1 MKSKKIYLDSVSQLL
16 IGKKKD
22 RKAFLNKLSHGIDE
36 YLLSAPDASC
46 TDLEKEFGTPVELLY
61 EYASTHDEKEL
72 SKSVGMK
79 RIIAAFIITLS
90 VTLAFV
96 SILNT
101 LWWNKTINDI
111 YERENWEPL
120 GPTIIIDKTKEA
132 K

>member
-61 EYASTHDEKEL
+61 E
-72 SKSVGMK
+72 
-79 RIIAAFIITLS
+79 
-90 VTLAFV
+90 
-96 SILNT
+96 
-101 LWWNKTINDI
+101 
-111 YERENWEPL
+111 
-120 GPTIIIDKTKEA
+120 
-132 K
+132 